1 MIIFFLQLEVET
13 EIKQLIM
20 YLLDPIFHGV
30 NMVLLLVTAI
40 TYFVL
45 PQLRDLL
52 GNFVTSLSLCLIV
65 VYAADLVRLYRGLS
79 EHVSFLA
86 AGRIVT
92 TSITEN
98 NVMFVC
104 IVSRHC
110 ISHWPLIHV
119 LLAEQHGILHL
130 ENFQVRHKLT
140 CC

>member
-1 MIIFFLQLEVET
+1 MET

-40 TYFVL
+40 IYFVL

-92 TSITEN
+92 RSITERKR
-98 NVMFVC
+98 NVLSFLFQDIVFHVGLLSMFFWLNSMGYY
-104 IVSRHC
+104 IWKTFR
-110 ISHWPLIHV
+110 
-119 LLAEQHGILHL
+119 
-130 ENFQVRHKLT
+130 
-140 CC
+140 

>member
-1 MIIFFLQLEVET
+1 LPLDFYFYTEPSHFKNILIQRHFPFSPQLEVET
-13 EIKQLIM
+13 EIKQLIL

-40 TYFVL
+40 IYFVL

-86 AGRIVT
+86 AGRIV
-92 TSITEN
+92 
-98 NVMFVC
+98 
-104 IVSRHC
+104 
-110 ISHWPLIHV
+110 
-119 LLAEQHGILHL
+119 
-130 ENFQVRHKLT
+130 VRSTKLN
-140 CC
+140 